1 MDDRPCGVDRT
12 VTRIE
17 AEREAFCAASDREAY
32 LRVNSHLPGPRSNLE
47 LLAGAAEEVDLEW
60 AVHWAAA
67 PVGSDATDV
76 FVISVGLVA
85 LGRFAAQGEASALP
99 LLKRRAE
106 DGEWRIREAVAIALQ
121 RLGDA
126 DLEQLVTVTRDW
138 SRGSPLVQR
147 AAVAAVA
154 EPRLLR
160 NGRLIPVALDL
171 LEAAT
176 GSVTAAADRKAA
188 DVRVLR
194 QALGYAWSVIVA
206 ADADRAWPRFAALA
220 ASDDRDVAWIV
231 RENLKKNRLRRLPL
245 PELPSAIRAAARS
258 PAT

>member
-47 LLAGAAEEVDLEW
+47 LLAGAAEEVDRDWVLR
-60 AVHWAAA
+60 WAAA
-67 PVGSDATDV
+67 PAGGDPTDV

-85 LGRFAAQGEASALP
+85 LGRFASGGEQAALP
-99 LLKRRAE
+99 LLRQRAQ
-106 DGEWRIREAVAIALQ
+106 DGEWRIREAVAMALQ
-121 RLGDA
+121 RLGEA
-126 DLEQLVTVTRDW
+126 SLEMLAEVVREW
-138 SRGSPLVQR
+138 AAGPPLVQR

-160 NGRLIPVALDL
+160 DGRLLPVALEVLD
-171 LEAAT
+171 AAT
-176 GSVTAAADRKAA
+176 ASVAAAPDRTAPE
-188 DVRVLR
+188 VRVLR
-194 QALGYAWSVIVA
+194 QALGYAWSVVIA
-206 ADADRAWPRFAALA
+206 ADVDRAWPRFAALA

-245 PELPSAIRAAARS
+245 PEVPSAIRAAARP